1 MNLLINCATTKPM
14 GNKTTA
20 YFTSLIRESKEF
32 DGREKEILIKR
43 LENKKL
49 QTIGRKYKITAERI
63 RQIEERALHKFK
75 EKIIQ
80 LRLLD
85 Q

>member
-1 MNLLINCATTKPM
+1 MSNQTIV
-14 GNKTTA
+14 
-20 YFTSLIRESKEF
+20 YFASFIKDSKEF

-43 LENKKL
+43 LKNKKL

-63 RQIEERALHKFK
+63 RQIEEKALHKFK
-75 EKIIQ
+75 EKTIQ

>member
-1 MNLLINCATTKPM
+1 M

-20 YFTSLIRESKEF
+20 YFTSFIQDSKEF
-32 DGREKEILIKR
+32 DAREKEILIKR
-43 LENKKL
+43 LKNKKL
-49 QTIGRKYKITAERI
+49 ETIGRKYKITAERI
-63 RQIEERALHKFK
+63 RQIEKRALHKFK
-75 EKIIQ
+75 EKAIQ